1 MNDFFLLETLS
12 LPYFCFRH
20 WLRNVT
26 DTIRLRKCY
35 DDYNNPKAKK
45 NQRKMT
51 YPLCGIQ
58 LLSFMHASSNAERC
72 LRRRR
77 KRTWMDFWG
86 GDKQCD
92 PVGDRNVFGFL
103 RERKPQTTMKSS
115 SIIMVTAR
123 LDAMSIFEDVAPG
136 AGSPATGII
145 ALLATAHTLARIPNV
160 KKELKDEVISFAS
173 GMSSIYANET

>member
-1 MNDFFLLETLS
+1 
-12 LPYFCFRH
+12 
-20 WLRNVT
+20 
-26 DTIRLRKCY
+26 
-35 DDYNNPKAKK
+35 
-45 NQRKMT
+45 MT

-103 RERKPQTTMKSS
+103 RERKPQTTTKSS